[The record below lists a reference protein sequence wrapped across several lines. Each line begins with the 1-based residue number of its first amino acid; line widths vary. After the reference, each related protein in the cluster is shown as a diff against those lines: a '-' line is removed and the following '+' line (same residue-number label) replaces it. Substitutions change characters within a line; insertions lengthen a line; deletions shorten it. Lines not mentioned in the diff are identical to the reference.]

1 MTEAPERI
9 WATINGSR
17 VSTYSPP
24 FLIGGWESRSRKIER
39 EVEYV
44 RADLYAK
51 LEADLAAA
59 NARADVA
66 FASGIEAAA
75 QTVEAYSEYDGQLC
89 CNGHM
94 CGCHGETV
102 HGAILHYIH
111 ALTPPDITAAAAR
124 VLLAAWPT
132 DTSFDAAFAAC
143 ATAYHGGDQMQDT
156 MDRTLATVSAALR
169 ALAEVK
175 P

>member
-51 LEADLAAA
+51 LEAI
-59 NARADVA
+59 R
-66 FASGIEAAA
+66 
-75 QTVEAYSEYDGQLC
+75 
-89 CNGHM
+89 
-94 CGCHGETV
+94 
-102 HGAILHYIH
+102 